1 MEDTTIEDV
10 LKTVEALYAQKDYQ
24 KALETLAANK
34 GKISES
40 VWHYNVGTVYGK
52 LENWPMARYHLT
64 LAEWEG
70 LSSKEVISNKHYI
83 EMKLDTDKHERPI
96 SPSDYFVKGGIASS
110 QGILSSVSLF
120 FVLVGLI
127 VFWKKKSIKALSACL
142 ALALMVVGINFW
154 IHSWDKMIVVTTQ
167 VIKDG
172 PSEIFGQRDELP
184 VGLMI
189 VGKKKDNWIEIT
201 YPSRYQGWIKDTGLK
216 ELK

>member
-10 LKTVEALYAQKDYQ
+10 LKTVEDHYAQKDYQ

-70 LSSKEVISNKHYI
+70 LSSKEVISNKNFV
-83 EMKLDTDKHERPI
+83 EDKLDTKKLERPL
-96 SPSDYFVKGGIASS
+96 SPSDYFVKGGIETSH
-110 QGILSSVSLF
+110 GILSSISLLI
-120 FVLVGLI
+120 VLIGLA
-127 VFWKKKSIKALSACL
+127 VFWKKKSIQALGASL
-142 ALALMVVGINFW
+142 AIATIFVGINFW
-154 IHSWDKMIVVTTQ
+154 VHSWDKMIVVTSQ

-184 VGLMI
+184 SGLLVVGT
-189 VGKKKDNWIEIT
+189 KKGDWFEII
-201 YPSRYQGWIKDTGLK
+201 YPSRFQGWIKDTGLK